1 MTESRQLP
9 LPVQLSDQAV
19 FDSFFESGNGALLT
33 HLKLLARS
41 GSERL
46 IWLWGGSGSGKTH
59 LLQAACAD
67 AGRHGRRAAYLP
79 LKEKLEAGM
88 LAGLE
93 EFSLVC
99 LDDVQR
105 IAGLADWES
114 GLFRLFNEV
123 AENGGSLLVSAD
135 RPAAKITFGLPDLQS
150 RLNWGPVYRV
160 DPVSGEDLHKAMAL
174 RAQHRGLELPEE
186 TSRFLL
192 RRFPRDIR
200 SAYRLLD
207 TLDLASLKAQRRLT
221 VPFVRA
227 VLSRD
232 DGLG

>member
-1 MTESRQLP
+1 MTEPRQLS

-19 FDSFFESGNGALLT
+19 FDSFFESGDGALLT
-33 HLKLLARS
+33 HLKSLARS

-59 LLQAACAD
+59 LLQAACAE
-67 AGRHGRRAAYLP
+67 AGRQGRRAAYLP
-79 LKEKLEAGM
+79 LKENLEAGM

-114 GLFRLFNEV
+114 GLFRLFNDV

-135 RPAAKITFGLPDLQS
+135 RPAAKIPFGLPDLQS
-150 RLNWGPVYRV
+150 RLHWGPVYRV

-174 RAQHRGLELPEE
+174 RAQHRGLQLPEE

-192 RRFPRDIR
+192 RRFPRDMR
-200 SAYRLLD
+200 SVYRLLD
-207 TLDLASLKAQRRLT
+207 TLDLASLREQRRLT
-221 VPFVRA
+221 VPFVRD
-227 VLSRD
+227 VLSRG

>member
-1 MTESRQLP
+1 MTESRQLS

-19 FDSFFESGNGALLT
+19 FDSFFASGNGALLT
-33 HLKLLARS
+33 HLQSLARS
-41 GSERL
+41 GRERL
-46 IWLWGGSGSGKTH
+46 VWLWGGSGSGKTH
-59 LLQAACAD
+59 LLQAACAE
-67 AGRHGRRAAYLP
+67 AGGQGRRAAYLP
-79 LKEKLEAGM
+79 LKEKLDAGM

-114 GLFRLFNEV
+114 GLFRLFNDV

-135 RPAAKITFGLPDLQS
+135 RPAAKIPFGLPDLQS

-174 RAQHRGLELPEE
+174 RAQHRGLQLPEE

-192 RRFPRDIR
+192 RRFPRDMR
-200 SAYRLLD
+200 SVYRLLD
-207 TLDLASLKAQRRLT
+207 TLDLASLRAQRRLT
-221 VPFVRA
+221 VPFVRD
-227 VLSRD
+227 VLSRG